1 MPQVTYQTALEVF
14 ERFNDLQ
21 KAPSLHPYYIVADAK
36 RDPALE
42 ATFIVYEGD
51 EAFTYHGLHLKKI
64 EGTRYYDMQS
74 PYGYGGLIA
83 SSDDRAFLSQ
93 AWSEQTAWC
102 QEHKVMVEF
111 IRFHPLLKNWRYYE
125 GEVFYNRQTVWL
137 DLTNENLLM
146 SYSTRARTAIRK
158 ALKNG
163 LQVEWWGRDDFLPVF
178 LNIYHGVMQ
187 ELDAENMYYFN
198 PEYYHS
204 LFSWDQAKLAVCKVN
219 DDIVGIAVFLVGPG
233 IMEYHLAGANSL
245 GKKLSAHNLLIHE
258 AALYGQ
264 RAGCAIMHLGGGTD
278 AGPDNPLLF
287 FKSSFSNLRADFK
300 IGRNI
305 FLPEAYQA
313 MKEAWEREHCKPANR
328 VLYYRL

>member
-1 MPQVTYQTALEVF
+1 MPPVSYQKALEIF
-14 ERFNDLQ
+14 DRFNDLQ
-21 KAPSLHPYYIVADAK
+21 KAPSLHPYYLVADAK

-42 ATFIVYEGD
+42 PTFFVYESD
-51 EAFTYHGLHLKKI
+51 EACVYHGFHLAAV
-64 EGTRYYDMQS
+64 EGTSYYDVQS

-83 SSDDRAFLSQ
+83 SSDDRAYLSQ
-93 AWSEQTAWC
+93 AWSEHAVWC
-102 QEHKVMVEF
+102 QEHKIMVEF
-111 IRFHPLLKNWRYYE
+111 IRFHPIVKNWHYFG
-125 GEVFYNRQTVWL
+125 GEVFDDRQTVWL
-137 DLTNENLLM
+137 DLSKENLFM

-163 LQVEWWGRDDFLPVF
+163 LQVEWWSRDDFLPVF
-178 LNIYHGVMQ
+178 LNIYHGAMN
-187 ELDAENMYYFN
+187 EKNAENMYYFSL
-198 PEYYHS
+198 EYYYT

-219 DDIVGIAVFLVGPG
+219 DDIVGGAVFLVGPG
-233 IMEYHLAGANSL
+233 IMEYHLAGATPL

-264 RAGCAIMHLGGGTD
+264 RAGCTIMHLGGGTD

-313 MKEAWEREHCKPANR
+313 MKAAWKKEHCQTARR
-328 VLYYRL
+328 VLFYRL